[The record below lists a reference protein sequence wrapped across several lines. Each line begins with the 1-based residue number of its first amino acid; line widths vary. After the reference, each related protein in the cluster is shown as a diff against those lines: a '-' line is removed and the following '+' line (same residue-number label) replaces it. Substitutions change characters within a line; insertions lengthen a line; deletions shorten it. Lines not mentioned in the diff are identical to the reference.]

1 MNHIQMYFGRFLVQ
15 RLALLLRALTACSGL
30 NTGRLAG
37 CLWITSEMGRSD
49 MGEFAQQDSD
59 LFRHQPRCM
68 SWKRHIHGGSMC
80 FMAGM

>member
-59 LFRHQPRCM
+59 LFRHQL
-68 SWKRHIHGGSMC
+68 STATTYAIYVAYLLALST
-80 FMAGM
+80 